1 MSVPVYQIMV
11 KGCHIQEE
19 NLSFSPHLQK
29 SFVDPQDRS
38 QNNLWITLCINYY
51 HCFKIS
57 SIVFHFL

>member
-29 SFVDPQDRS
+29 SFVVLQERS
-38 QNNLWITLCINYY
+38 QKNLWITLCINYC

-57 SIVFHFL
+57 AIVLVYL

>member
-29 SFVDPQDRS
+29 SFVD
-38 QNNLWITLCINYY
+38 
-51 HCFKIS
+51 S
-57 SIVFHFL
+57 SGSIAKQPVDNFVHKLLALL